1 MHYRI
6 SHIRHNLICASSG
19 IISDCH

>member
-6 SHIRHNLICASSG
+6 SHIDHNLICASSG
-19 IISDCH
+19 IIPDCH